1 MDDDQV
7 EKDPSKPPSRIL
19 GISKDTWVLL
29 AQLAALL
36 ALAVALVGLQSLQ

>member
-1 MDDDQV
+1 MDDDPV
-7 EKDPSKPPSRIL
+7 EEDPSKPPDHIL
-19 GISKDTWVLL
+19 GISKDTWVLI